1 MQWLKPKTDD
11 NKWREMNQEVLRLT
25 TERKMDEALRSAG
38 ELFEYTKR
46 SYGKKHKNT
55 VIALNNLGIIN
66 MARED
71 FDEAESYLLSALE
84 VSEKV
89 SGRLSKEVSMIN
101 MNLAKLYAAKSNKI
115 SVLDEV
121 FVRDSF

>member
-11 NKWREMNQEVLRLT
+11 NKWREMNQEVIRFT
-25 TERKMDEALRSAG
+25 AEKKMDEALHSAAD
-38 ELFEYTKR
+38 LFEYTKK

-55 VIALNNLGIIN
+55 VIALNNMGIIN

-89 SGRLSKEVSMIN
+89 SGRFSKEVSMIN
-101 MNLAKLYAAKSNKI
+101 MNLAKLYAAKAKKI
-115 SVLDEV
+115 SVLDEA
-121 FVRDSF
+121 